1 MLILRAQIA
10 LNAAVI
16 CFILFIISLI
26 IKLGLLRNV
35 GFYRSFQQNEF
46 HEIKVTEGGI
56 SFLEGESKTQQINT
70 PSNWTG

>member
-1 MLILRAQIA
+1 MLILRTKIA

-16 CFILFIISLI
+16 CLILYIFSLVM
-26 IKLGLLRNV
+26 KPGLLRNV

-46 HEIKVTEGGI
+46 NEIKI

-70 PSNWTG
+70 PSN